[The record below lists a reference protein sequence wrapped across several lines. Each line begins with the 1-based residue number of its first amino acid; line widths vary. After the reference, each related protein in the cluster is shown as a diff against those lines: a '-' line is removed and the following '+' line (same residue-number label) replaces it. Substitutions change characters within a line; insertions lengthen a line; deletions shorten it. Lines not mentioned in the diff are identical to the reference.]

1 MRAMMDTQF
10 LFNMFAGLAIGVGG
24 WLARQLWDSVQKL
37 KDDVHQIEKDLPIQ
51 YIRKDEFRDVL
62 KEIRDIQAEIFRK
75 IDDLRKEKAD
85 K

>member
-1 MRAMMDTQF
+1 MDTQF

-37 KDDVHQIEKDLPIQ
+37 KEDVHQIEKDLPHN
-51 YIRKDEFRDVL
+51 YVRRDEFKDVL
-62 KEIRDIQAEIFRK
+62 KEIRDIQTEIFRK
-75 IDDLRKEKAD
+75 IDDLRKDKAD